1 MVRSVNSFVVWSR
14 RTVGFDTA
22 STAQRIKPS
31 WQPSTEPA
39 MGRGTLAWM
48 LGRREAG
55 KWLGTTPLSADYRE
69 TPYWWD
75 RAPPPALPDAPL
87 AREADVAVVGA
98 GYTGLGAAIESR
110 RLGRSVVLLEKHQLG
125 FGASTRN
132 GGMIHPGV
140 KLELDELLRRFGELG
155 ERLFRFTVEAFA
167 DAERTISEEGIAC
180 DYERTGHLYLAS
192 RTSHVD
198 KLRGIAG
205 LCRERFDIAAR
216 FVPPDALGEE
226 IGSGAFH
233 GGLVVEKSGGL
244 DPARYHAGLVQAA
257 QRAGAEI
264 HERTPALRLDRA
276 SDGTFEVH
284 TPTGRIRARDVFVAT
299 NGYRDR
305 LVPWLRRR
313 IVPIGSYIIATEP
326 LEAALAREVSP
337 RGRMF
342 FDSKNYLNYWRLSPD
357 GRMLFGGRASMKPT
371 TIARTRDTLYRAMVA
386 THPQL
391 EGVRVERA
399 WGGKVGFTFDRL
411 PHAGRRD
418 GVYFAMGYGGTGVA
432 LASYLGRSVAAWMA
446 HGDAPPFVEPR
457 FPVLPAGAASERLL
471 PIAGLYYQLRDRI
484 G

>member
-1 MVRSVNSFVVWSR
+1 
-14 RTVGFDTA
+14 
-22 STAQRIKPS
+22 
-31 WQPSTEPA
+31 
-39 MGRGTLAWM
+39 
-48 LGRREAG
+48 LGP
-55 KWLGTTPLSADYRE
+55 TPLSSEYRE
-69 TPYWWD
+69 SPYWWD
-75 RAPPPALPDAPL
+75 RAGLPEVPDAPL
-87 AREADVAVVGA
+87 VREADVAIVGA
-98 GYTGLGAAIESR
+98 GYTGLGAAIESC
-110 RLGRSVVLLEKHQLG
+110 RLGRSVVVLEKHHLG

-140 KLELDELLRRFGELG
+140 KLDLDSLLHRFGDLG

-167 DAERTISEEGIAC
+167 DAERVIADEGIEC

-192 RTSHVD
+192 RASHVE
-198 KLRGIAG
+198 KLSYIAG

-216 FVPPDALGEE
+216 FVPREALGEE
-226 IGSGAFH
+226 IGSEGFH

-244 DPARYHAGLVQAA
+244 DPARYHAGLVRMA
-257 QRAGAEI
+257 RRGGAEI
-264 HERTPALRLDRA
+264 YEHAPAQRLDRRR
-276 SDGTFEVH
+276 DGGFDVR
-284 TPTGRIRARDVFVAT
+284 TPRGTMRARDVFVAT

-326 LEAALAREVSP
+326 LEPQVAAEISP

-342 FDSKNYLNYWRLSPD
+342 FDSKNYLNYWRRSPD
-357 GRMLFGGRASMKPT
+357 GRILFGGRASMAPT
-371 TIARTRDTLYRAMVA
+371 TIARARDTLYRAMVA
-386 THPQL
+386 THPQIA
-391 EGVRVERA
+391 GTRVEWA

-432 LASYLGRSVAAWMA
+432 LASYLGRCVAAWMA
-446 HGDAPPFVEPR
+446 EGKAPPFAEPR